1 MRDVLGRRLLAG
13 LLDLIVLAGLL
24 VGVGILF
31 GGAHAGNGN
40 YSVQLNGLPA
50 VVFLVAALT
59 YYVGLELLFGRTIGK
74 FLVHIRAVRTDG
86 GRLTP
91 KAALLRN
98 LGRIIDGLPIFYLV
112 GLIALFASNS
122 PRQRVGDRIAGTTVI
137 AG

>member
-1 MRDVLGRRLLAG
+1 MAG
-13 LLDLIVLAGLL
+13 LLDLIVVAGLF

-31 GGAHAGNGN
+31 GAAHAGNGN
-40 YSVQLNGLPA
+40 YSVHLNGVPA
-50 VVFLVAALT
+50 VVFLVAVMA
-59 YYVGLELLFGRTIGK
+59 YYFVLELLFGRTIGK
-74 FLVHIRAVRTDG
+74 FLVRIRAVTTDG

-98 LGRIIDGLPIFYLV
+98 LGRIIDALPMFYIV
-112 GLIALFASNS
+112 GLIALFSSGS